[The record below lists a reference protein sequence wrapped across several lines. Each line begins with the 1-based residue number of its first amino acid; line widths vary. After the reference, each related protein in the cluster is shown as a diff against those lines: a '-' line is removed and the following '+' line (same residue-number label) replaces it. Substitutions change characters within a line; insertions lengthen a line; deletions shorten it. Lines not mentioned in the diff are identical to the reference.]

1 MTKINIMKISKIRVT
16 KQKNNLKWIKIQ
28 IKQQDLN
35 LKKERIIAIKV
46 HYNILI
52 YKKHI
57 KISI

>member
-1 MTKINIMKISKIRVT
+1 MKISKRRVT

-46 HYNILI
+46 HYYKIIFIKNSN
-52 YKKHI
+52 KKHI